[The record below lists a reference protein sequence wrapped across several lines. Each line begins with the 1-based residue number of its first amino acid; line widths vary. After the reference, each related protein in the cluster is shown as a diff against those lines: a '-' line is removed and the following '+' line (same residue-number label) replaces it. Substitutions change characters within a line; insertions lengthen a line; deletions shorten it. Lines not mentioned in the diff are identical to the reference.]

1 VKALVLDSSR
11 ELWEMKIDIL
21 SSMVL
26 LCEQPVKRFARMSL
40 GGETKME
47 RQKRFSDGGRP
58 RVAVSDALWGHTK
71 PLQDTL
77 TPHWLGFLHHH

>member
-1 VKALVLDSSR
+1 MKALVLDSSR

-47 RQKRFSDGGRP
+47 RQKHFSDGGRP
-58 RVAVSDALWGHTK
+58 ESLFPMHCGG
-71 PLQDTL
+71 TL
-77 TPHWLGFLHHH
+77 SLFRIP